1 MSSKADHESRYQQL
15 ASDIASRIAEGSYRE
30 GDKIFARSSL
40 ASQYQVSSETAR
52 RAICV
57 LAELGIVEAEK
68 GSGVTVK
75 SRENALLF
83 ISRRRNARTLS
94 FLKNSIAEKL
104 EKQMKE
110 IAELKEEIEMLV
122 DLTERFRS
130 TNPFIPFEITMEGKF
145 PSIGKKISD
154 LCFWQSTSATVVAIK
169 KKGVLIL
176 SPGASTLL
184 EDGDVLYFV
193 GDEGSYSRVKHFL
206 QTLMI
211 KDSLDY

>member
-83 ISRRRNARTLS
+83 ISRRRDARTLS

-104 EKQMKE
+104 EKHMKE

>member
-1 MSSKADHESRYQQL
+1 MSSKSDHESRYQQL

-83 ISRRRNARTLS
+83 ISRRRDARTLS

>member
-1 MSSKADHESRYQQL
+1 M
-15 ASDIASRIAEGSYRE
+15 
-30 GDKIFARSSL
+30 
-40 ASQYQVSSETAR
+40 
-52 RAICV
+52 

-75 SRENALLF
+75 SRENAALF
-83 ISRRRNARTLS
+83 ISEGGTQDPL
-94 FLKNSIAEKL
+94 LPQNSIAEKL

>member
-83 ISRRRNARTLS
+83 ISRRRDARTLS

-130 TNPFIPFEITMEGKF
+130 TNPFIPVEITMEGKF

>member
-1 MSSKADHESRYQQL
+1 MSPRSDQESRYQQL
-15 ASDIASRIAEGSYRE
+15 ASDIASRIAEGSYQV

-52 RAICV
+52 KAVCV

-83 ISRRRNARTLS
+83 ISRRRDARTLS
-94 FLKNSIAEKL
+94 FLKNSIIEKAEK
-104 EKQMKE
+104 QIRE
-110 IAELKEEIEMLV
+110 IAELKEEVDRLV

-130 TNPFIPFEITMEGKF
+130 TNPFIPFEITLEGDL
-145 PSIGKKISD
+145 PSIGKKISE

-169 KKGVLIL
+169 KKGSLIL
-176 SPGASTLL
+176 SPGGTTLL
-184 EDGDVLYFV
+184 EEGDVLYFV
-193 GDEGSYSRVKHFL
+193 GDEGSYSRVKYFL
-206 QTLMI
+206 QTLLT
-211 KDSLDY
+211 KDPLNY

>member
-83 ISRRRNARTLS
+83 ISRRRDARTLS

-193 GDEGSYSRVKHFL
+193 GDEGSYSRVNISL

>member
-83 ISRRRNARTLS
+83 ISRRRDARTLS

-154 LCFWQSTSATVVAIK
+154 LCFWQSTSATVV
-169 KKGVLIL
+169 
-176 SPGASTLL
+176 P
-184 EDGDVLYFV
+184 
-193 GDEGSYSRVKHFL
+193 
-206 QTLMI
+206 
-211 KDSLDY
+211 

>member
-83 ISRRRNARTLS
+83 ISRRKDARTLS

>member
-1 MSSKADHESRYQQL
+1 MSPRSDQESRYQQL
-15 ASDIASRIAEGSYRE
+15 ASDIASRIAEGSYQV

-52 RAICV
+52 KAVCV

-83 ISRRRNARTLS
+83 ISRRRDARTLS
-94 FLKNSIAEKL
+94 FLKNSIIEKAEK
-104 EKQMKE
+104 QIRE
-110 IAELKEEIEMLV
+110 IAELKEEVDRLV

-130 TNPFIPFEITMEGKF
+130 TNPFIPFEITLEGDL
-145 PSIGKKISD
+145 PSIGKKISE

-169 KKGVLIL
+169 KKGSLIL
-176 SPGASTLL
+176 SPGGTTLL
-184 EDGDVLYFV
+184 EESDVLYFV
-193 GDEGSYSRVKHFL
+193 GDEGSYSRVKYFL
-206 QTLMI
+206 QTLLT
-211 KDSLDY
+211 KDPLDY

>member
-1 MSSKADHESRYQQL
+1 MSPKSDHGSRYQQL
-15 ASDIASRIAEGSYRE
+15 ASDIASRIAEGDYQV

-52 RAICV
+52 KAICV

-83 ISRRRNARTLS
+83 ISRKRETKTLS
-94 FLKNSIAEKL
+94 HLKNSIL
-104 EKQMKE
+104 EKAERQMVE
-110 IAELKEEIEMLV
+110 ITELKKQVKMLV
-122 DLTERFRS
+122 DLTERFRA
-130 TNPFIPFEITMEGKF
+130 TNPFIPFEVILEGDL
-145 PSIGKKISD
+145 PSLGKKVSE
-154 LCFWQSTSATVVAIK
+154 LCFWQSTSATVIAIR
-169 KKGVLIL
+169 KKGTLLL
-176 SPGASTLL
+176 SPGGATVL

-206 QTLMI
+206 QTLQI
-211 KDSLDY
+211 KETFDY

>member
-83 ISRRRNARTLS
+83 ISRRRDARTLS

>member
-1 MSSKADHESRYQQL
+1 MSNKADHESRYQQL

-40 ASQYQVSSETAR
+40 ASQYQVSPETAR
-52 RAICV
+52 KAVCV

-83 ISRRRNARTLS
+83 ISRRRDARTIS
-94 FLKNSIAEKL
+94 FLKNSIVEKAER
-104 EKQMKE
+104 QMKE
-110 IAELKEEIEMLV
+110 IAELKEEVEMLV

-130 TNPFIPFEITMEGKF
+130 TNPFIPFEITLEGKL
-145 PSIGKKISD
+145 PSIGKKISE

-169 KKGVLIL
+169 KKGSLIL
-176 SPGASTLL
+176 SPGGSTLL

-193 GDEGSYSRVKHFL
+193 GDEGSYSRVKYFL
-206 QTLMI
+206 QTLLI
-211 KDSLDY
+211 KDPLDY

>member
-1 MSSKADHESRYQQL
+1 MSNKADHESRYQQL

-83 ISRRRNARTLS
+83 ISRRRDARTLS

>member
-57 LAELGIVEAEK
+57 LAELGIVQAEK

-83 ISRRRNARTLS
+83 ISRRKDARTLS

-110 IAELKEEIEMLV
+110 IAELKEEIVER
-122 DLTERFRS
+122 LTRVYLE
-130 TNPFIPFEITMEGKF
+130 
-145 PSIGKKISD
+145 
-154 LCFWQSTSATVVAIK
+154 Q
-169 KKGVLIL
+169 
-176 SPGASTLL
+176 LL
-184 EDGDVLYFV
+184 ERTGGNRSEAARIAD
-193 GDEGSYSRVKHFL
+193 L
-206 QTLMI
+206 QRGYLRRLLE
-211 KDSLDY
+211 KYGLA

>member
-1 MSSKADHESRYQQL
+1 MSPSLGHGARYQQL
-15 ASDIASRIAEGSYRE
+15 ASDIASRIAEGDYQV

-52 RAICV
+52 KAVCV

-83 ISRRRNARTLS
+83 ISRKREAKTLS
-94 FLKNSIAEKL
+94 HLKNSIL
-104 EKQMKE
+104 EKVERQMSE
-110 IAELKEEIEMLV
+110 TAELKKQVKMLV
-122 DLTERFRS
+122 DLTERFRA
-130 TNPFIPFEITMEGKF
+130 TNPFIPFEVTLEGNL
-145 PSIGKKISD
+145 PSLGKKVSE

-169 KKGVLIL
+169 KKENLIL
-176 SPGASTLL
+176 SPGGATVL

-193 GDEGSYSRVKHFL
+193 GDEGSYARVKHFL
-206 QTLMI
+206 QTLQI
-211 KDSLDY
+211 KEAFDY

>member
-83 ISRRRNARTLS
+83 ISRRRDARTLS

-104 EKQMKE
+104 GKQMKE